1 MADDVIAGGRTENG
15 VPALH
20 SLDHALHGSL
30 AGLSAAR
37 MTFTEGP
44 SRNRDQGLRFVRRM
58 YIPRVVGLGAG
69 FFAVASV
76 LYQNHAHAL
85 AWAALIFNGLVWP
98 HFAFLLARRSADPQR
113 TEIRNLLADS
123 ACGGIWIA
131 VMGFNLLPS
140 VLLAAMLAMDKISV
154 GGPRLLMRAIALQ
167 LTGCVAAAVLL
178 GVDVQPATTMV
189 NVVGSLPLLIAY
201 PIAVGI
207 ATYRLSRKVRDQNR
221 LLEMLSRTDGLS
233 GLLNRTCWVEAVS
246 SELSRIERN
255 GGPASLL
262 MLDIDHF
269 KLVNDRHGHPA
280 GDEVIRSVATLVRAT
295 LRDYDTAGRY
305 GGEEFGVIL
314 PDTGIECAT
323 AIAERIRLRIEAATL
338 EHEANIRCTVSVGI
352 AAATADVRDV
362 REWIERADR
371 ALYRAK
377 ALGRNRA
384 VRHETGAPLAVAQIN
399 S

>member
-1 MADDVIAGGRTENG
+1 VADDVIASGKTEIG
-15 VPALH
+15 APTLR
-20 SLDHALHGSL
+20 SLDHDLQARLVG
-30 AGLSAAR
+30 ASATGT
-37 MTFTEGP
+37 TFLEGP
-44 SRNRDQGLRFVRRM
+44 GRNRDQNLRFAQRM

-76 LYQNHAHAL
+76 LYQSHAHAL
-85 AWAALIFNGLVWP
+85 AWAALIFNGFVWP
-98 HFAFLLARRSADPQR
+98 HLAYLLARRSADPHR

-123 ACGGIWIA
+123 AGGGVWIA

-154 GGPRLLMRAIALQ
+154 GGPRLLTRAVALQ
-167 LTGCVAAAVLL
+167 LAGCAVTVTLL
-178 GVDVQPATTMV
+178 SVDLQPATTML

-207 ATYRLSRKVRDQNR
+207 ATFRLSRKVRDQNR
-221 LLEMLSRTDGLS
+221 LLQMLSRTDGLS

-246 SELSRIERN
+246 GELSRIERN

-269 KLVNDRHGHPA
+269 KLINDRHGHPA
-280 GDEVIRSVATLVRAT
+280 GDEVIRSVAGLVRAT

-338 EHEANIRCTVSVGI
+338 ERESNIRCTISIGI
-352 AAATADVRDV
+352 AAATPDVRDV
-362 REWIERADR
+362 RDWIERADR

-377 ALGRNRA
+377 ALGRNRT
-384 VRHETGAPLAVAQIN
+384 VRHETSAPLAVA
-399 S
+399 

>member
-1 MADDVIAGGRTENG
+1 
-15 VPALH
+15 
-20 SLDHALHGSL
+20 
-30 AGLSAAR
+30 
-37 MTFTEGP
+37 
-44 SRNRDQGLRFVRRM
+44 
-58 YIPRVVGLGAG
+58 VGLGAG

-76 LYQNHAHAL
+76 LYQNDVHAL

-98 HFAFLLARRSADPQR
+98 HLAFLLAGRSADPQR
-113 TEIRNLLADS
+113 AEIRNLLADS
-123 ACGGIWIA
+123 ACGGVWIA

-167 LTGCVAAAVLL
+167 LTGCVAAAILL
-178 GVDVQPATTMV
+178 GVNFQPATTMV

-207 ATYRLSRKVRDQNR
+207 ATYRLSCKVRDQNR
-221 LLEMLSRTDGLS
+221 LLQMLSRTDGLS
-233 GLLNRTCWVEAVS
+233 GLLNRTCWVEAVA

-269 KLVNDRHGHPA
+269 KLVNDRYGHPA

-362 REWIERADR
+362 REWIDRADR

>member
-1 MADDVIAGGRTENG
+1 
-15 VPALH
+15 
-20 SLDHALHGSL
+20 
-30 AGLSAAR
+30 
-37 MTFTEGP
+37 
-44 SRNRDQGLRFVRRM
+44 M
-58 YIPRVVGLGAG
+58 YIPRAVGLGAG

-76 LYQNHAHAL
+76 LYQSHAHAW
-85 AWAALIFNGLVWP
+85 AWAALIFNAFVWP
-98 HFAFLLARRSADPQR
+98 HVAYLLARRSADPYR

-123 ACGGIWIA
+123 ACGGVWIA

-154 GGPRLLMRAIALQ
+154 GGPRLLARAVALQ
-167 LTGCVAAAVLL
+167 LAGCALAAVLL
-178 GVDVQPATTMV
+178 AVDLQPATTMV

-221 LLEMLSRTDGLS
+221 LLQMLSRTDGLS
-233 GLLNRTCWVEAVS
+233 GLLNRTCWVEAVAG
-246 SELSRIERN
+246 ELSRIERN
-255 GGPASLL
+255 RGQASLL

-269 KLVNDRHGHPA
+269 KLINDRHGHPT
-280 GDEVIRSVATLVRAT
+280 GDEVIRSVAALVRAT

-338 EHEANIRCTVSVGI
+338 EREANIRCTISIGI
-352 AAATADVRDV
+352 AAATPNVRDA
-362 REWIERADR
+362 RDWIERADR

-377 ALGRNRA
+377 ALGRNRT
-384 VRHETGAPLAVAQIN
+384 VRDKTGAPLAVARIE

>member
-1 MADDVIAGGRTENG
+1 VADDVIAGGKTENG
-15 VPALH
+15 ASALH
-20 SLDHALHGSL
+20 SLDHALHASL
-30 AGLSAAR
+30 AGVSAG
-37 MTFTEGP
+37 MTFAEGLD
-44 SRNRDQGLRFVRRM
+44 RNRDQGLRFVRRM

-76 LYQNHAHAL
+76 LYQNGAHAL
-85 AWAALIFNGLVWP
+85 VWAALVFNGLVWP
-98 HFAFLLARRSADPQR
+98 HLAFMLARRSAEPQR

-123 ACGGIWIA
+123 TCGGVWIA

-189 NVVGSLPLLIAY
+189 SVVGSMPLLIAY

-221 LLEMLSRTDGLS
+221 LLQMLSRTDGLS

-246 SELSRIERN
+246 RELSRIERN

-323 AIAERIRLRIEAATL
+323 AIAERIRMRIEAATL
-338 EHEANIRCTVSVGI
+338 EREANIRCTISVGI
-352 AAATADVRDV
+352 AVATPDVRDV

-377 ALGRNRA
+377 ALGRNRT
-384 VRHETGAPLAVAQIN
+384 VRHETGAPLAVAQIE

>member
-1 MADDVIAGGRTENG
+1 MADDVTASGKTEIG
-15 VPALH
+15 APTLR
-20 SLDHALHGSL
+20 SLDHDLQASL
-30 AGLSAAR
+30 AGPSATGT
-37 MTFTEGP
+37 TFLEGP
-44 SRNRDQGLRFVRRM
+44 GRNRDQSLRFAQRM

-76 LYQNHAHAL
+76 LYQSHAHAL
-85 AWAALIFNGLVWP
+85 AWAALIFNGFVWP
-98 HFAFLLARRSADPQR
+98 HLAYLLARRSADPHR

-123 ACGGIWIA
+123 AGGGVWIA

-154 GGPRLLMRAIALQ
+154 GGPRLLTRAVALQ
-167 LTGCVAAAVLL
+167 LAGCAVTVTLL
-178 GVDVQPATTMV
+178 SVDLQPATTML

-221 LLEMLSRTDGLS
+221 LLQMLSRTDGLS

-246 SELSRIERN
+246 GELSRIERN

-269 KLVNDRHGHPA
+269 KLINDRHGHPA
-280 GDEVIRSVATLVRAT
+280 GDEVIRSVAGLVRAT

-338 EHEANIRCTVSVGI
+338 ERESNIRCTMSIGI
-352 AAATADVRDV
+352 AAATPDVRDV
-362 REWIERADR
+362 RDWIERADR

-377 ALGRNRA
+377 ALGRNRT
-384 VRHETGAPLAVAQIN
+384 VRHETSAPLAVA
-399 S
+399 